1 MAKRK
6 SKKPQEEDTSIL
18 LESSVSQTK
27 RRINSYNSP
36 ALLLIIIF
44 TVGASTMGW
53 FCVQQQQSLDQLSES
68 FTTMQKRI
76 TSLQQVTDMKEE
88 QTDGGFGVEDRI
100 FALEEAQKQA
110 QEKAEVA
117 LATSEKL
124 KNSGHYEQLWALHDE
139 MDTRLT
145 EIKQVALS
153 VTTLQAMFKNQSE
166 EFEAVKES
174 VVAGLSSG
182 FALAETVA
190 RLSNAVASAC
200 SRVDEKVASVEAL
213 DARLEGQASDL
224 KELKESMYLYNVALH
239 ANNQEMAVVKQL
251 VEDKQAMRAQALEEM
266 LSSVQTTLD
275 EQFFTSQT
283 LRSSVM
289 AQLQTLHT
297 RLANA
302 PSMKLN
308 SDEEGSAAE
317 EFISTTT
324 LNATEVQEKLED
336 AEEKDEQQDAED
348 EAEEEA
354 EEEMQEEQSLEQEA
368 EGGVIEEQEDEE
380 ITEEEEETTPEEQ
393 EDEEIAEEED
403 ETTPEE
409 LEDDKMTEK
418 EEETTTEEQED
429 EEITE
434 EEDETTP
441 EELEDKEITEQSE
454 EQDVAA
460 EVEVAEETVDGH
472 VLDESKKKRR
482 HSKKLRKAGR
492 LERKSQ
498 LN

>member
-1 MAKRK
+1 M
-6 SKKPQEEDTSIL
+6 
-18 LESSVSQTK
+18 
-27 RRINSYNSP
+27 
-36 ALLLIIIF
+36 
-44 TVGASTMGW
+44 
-53 FCVQQQQSLDQLSES
+53 
-68 FTTMQKRI
+68 
-76 TSLQQVTDMKEE
+76 
-88 QTDGGFGVEDRI
+88 TDGGFGVEDRI

-124 KNSGHYEQLWALHDE
+124 KNSAHYEQLWALHDE

-166 EFEAVKES
+166 EFETVKES

-239 ANNQEMAVVKQL
+239 ANNQEMAAVKQL

-266 LSSVQTTLD
+266 LSSVQMTLD

-336 AEEKDEQQDAED
+336 AEEKDEQRDAED

-380 ITEEEEETTPEEQ
+380 ITEEEETTPEEQ

-429 EEITE
+429 EEITEEEDETTPEELEDEEIAE